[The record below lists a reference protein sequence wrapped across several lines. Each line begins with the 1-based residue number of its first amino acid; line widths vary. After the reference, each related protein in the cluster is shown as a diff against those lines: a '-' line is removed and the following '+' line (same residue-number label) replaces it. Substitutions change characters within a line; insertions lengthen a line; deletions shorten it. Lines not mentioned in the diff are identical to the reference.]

1 MTDRIKEIDA
11 HVISAC
17 GDSFKRIDEISQYC
31 TEKVLNAF
39 SDERISE
46 AHLHGSTGYGYTDIG
61 RDALDKVYARA
72 FECEDALVRPQI
84 ISGTH
89 ALTVALFGMLR
100 KGDCTLSIT
109 GSP

>member
-72 FECEDALVRPQI
+72 FECEDAPV
-84 ISGTH
+84 SYTH
-89 ALTVALFGMLR
+89 LDVYKRQVVPSIKTASVLF
-100 KGDCTLSIT
+100 SI
-109 GSP
+109 